1 MSPLAEG
8 WVSPDWSSMSG
19 GDLKAHLL
27 AVRDLAEGYVS
38 GPLPFE
44 EGHPIQLND
53 DGTIEMPE
61 QAAEKH
67 GHIVWRNYPVPGQ
80 PQAVP
85 VNLHFDAL
93 IEKLKYLRNRARE
106 NVNIQV
112 FPGGFLLEMV
122 LVAEGPNGEAVRIQA
137 GMIHFLNQ
145 KLELVRLHEYIDSV
159 EMEALL

>member
-1 MSPLAEG
+1 MSPTTEG
-8 WVSPDWSSMSG
+8 WIPPDWNSMSG
-19 GDLKAHLL
+19 GALKAHLL